1 MIPRLVSQSG
11 SRGSI
16 TPVNVLQAV
25 PTNVIRESVWR
36 FSQRQMPGILPDGGL
51 L

>member
-36 FSQRQMPGILPDGGL
+36 QRQMPGILPDGGL